1 MIKTLKYCIWI
12 IIGLYLISCNNSGK
26 SSAEIKKENQ
36 LSSQPVDKVYDNY
49 EKKLVSNE
57 TKIDTAKLIAESYW
71 DLLSGRYEFEED
83 YRAKLPNLSS
93 IYFASIEFPIYL
105 KDSFSIDYYCDRLK
119 FGFKDFY
126 IFNKINE
133 YTICEYAALTDTSG
147 FVQIIAQQC
156 TDMEMWL
163 RLFVID
169 SKYKITDSEL
179 LMLSGGGLDEDPEQF
194 GSIKVAKYSDFD
206 TLTYYNRKYILKLNE
221 VYSIFDST
229 GSESKEIGYRKIKIL
244 SVDNNGL
251 IQQKDSL
258 IEKKDYVKYHRRL

>member
-1 MIKTLKYCIWI
+1 M
-12 IIGLYLISCNNSGK
+12 
-26 SSAEIKKENQ
+26 EIENKNQ
-36 LSSQPVDKVYDNY
+36 LTSQPIDK
-49 EKKLVSNE
+49 EKKDYEEVLLSDE
-57 TKIDTAKLIAESYW
+57 TKIDTAKLIEESYW
-71 DLLSGRYEFEED
+71 DLLSGSYEFEED
-83 YRAKLPNLSS
+83 YKAQIPNLPSD
-93 IYFASIEFPIYL
+93 YFSNIDFPINQ

-119 FGFKDFY
+119 FGLKDFY
-126 IFNKINE
+126 IFNKLND
-133 YTICEYAALTDTSG
+133 YTICEYVALTDTSG

-169 SKYKITDSEL
+169 SDYKITDSEL

-206 TLTYYNRKYILKLNE
+206 TLTYYNGKYILKLNE
-221 VYSIFDST
+221 VYSIFDSN

-244 SVDNNGL
+244 SIDNNGQ
-251 IQQKDSL
+251 IKHKDSL

>member
-1 MIKTLKYCIWI
+1 M
-12 IIGLYLISCNNSGK
+12 ISCNNSRK
-26 SSAEIKKENQ
+26 SRAETENWNL
-36 LSSQPVDKVYDNY
+36 LSSQPVDKDNDNF
-49 EKKLVSNE
+49 EEEFLSNE
-57 TKIDTAKLIAESYW
+57 TEIDTAKLIEESYW

-83 YRAKLPNLSS
+83 YKEKLPNFSS
-93 IYFASIEFPIYL
+93 DYFSNIDFPIYL

-126 IFNKINE
+126 IFNKLNE

-156 TDMEMWL
+156 TEMEMWL
-163 RLFVID
+163 KLFVID
-169 SKYKITDSEL
+169 SNYKITDSKL

-221 VYSIFDST
+221 VYSIFDSN
-229 GSESKEIGYRKIKIL
+229 GLESKEIGYRKIKIL

-258 IEKKDYVKYHRRL
+258 IEKKDYVKYYRRL